1 MSNVKKKFILV
12 NLTHRDFKG
21 WYSFITNIH
30 EIETFTQ
37 LSYMCTIY
45 IAKLNSLF
53 KDLFISLS
61 NRQKNEVDAFF
72 VFEQTFVS
80 KVKSYY
86 VLYENS
92 YIESFKRRE
101 LFKKLINR
109 YAFREEYTFH
119 QSIYFIDR
127 LIGFSNFIEKV
138 ILSQK
143 K

>member
-1 MSNVKKKFILV
+1 MNNEKKQFILA
-12 NLTHRDFKG
+12 NLTNRDFKG

-30 EIETFTQ
+30 EIEKFNQ

-61 NRQKNEVDAFF
+61 NGQKQEVDAFF

-80 KVKSYY
+80 KVNNYY

-138 ILSQK
+138 ILNQK